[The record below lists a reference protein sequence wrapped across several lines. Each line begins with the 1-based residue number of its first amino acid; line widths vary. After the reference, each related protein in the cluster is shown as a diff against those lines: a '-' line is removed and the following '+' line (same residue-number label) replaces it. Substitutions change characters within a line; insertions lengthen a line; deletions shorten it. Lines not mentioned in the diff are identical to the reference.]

1 MLRFKNIL
9 AVIEHGEPLGSE
21 IDHALKL
28 ARLNGAAITIMETC
42 NYLPEDVLFSLEG
55 GSGRQVMKEFE
66 DRRRARLTEVASRW
80 EDLDPTL
87 LLPAGK
93 PFLDIVRR
101 VMDAGHDLVVKA
113 AEAPPTGSSRLFGS
127 VDMHLIRKCP
137 SAVWLHKPGADGRVR
152 RILACVDL
160 DADDALR
167 QRLNTAIME
176 MATSFAR
183 EENSSVDAAHA
194 WWLPFESTL
203 RDSIW
208 LSAGKDSV
216 DELVATRRTEA
227 EARFSGFVKR
237 FAAPDIAITTHFL
250 KGDPRVVLPE
260 FCRETDYD
268 LIVMGTV
275 TNVGLPGYFIGETAE
290 TLLSEVS
297 ASVLTVKPEGW
308 VSPLAAASQ

>member
-1 MLRFKNIL
+1 MRRFKNIL
-9 AVIEHGEPLGSE
+9 AVIEHGEPMGSE
-21 IDHALKL
+21 IDHALNL
-28 ARLNGAAITIMETC
+28 ARRNGAAVAIMETC
-42 NYLPEDVLFSLEG
+42 NHLPEDVLLSLEG
-55 GSGRQVMKEFE
+55 GSGRQIMKEFE
-66 DRRRARLTEVASRW
+66 DHRRAKLTEFAARW

-87 LLPAGK
+87 LLTTGK
-93 PFLDIVRR
+93 PFFDIVRR
-101 VMDAGHDLVVKA
+101 VIDVGHDLVVKA
-113 AEAPPTGSSRLFGS
+113 AEPPPTGSSRLFGS

-137 SAVWLHKPGADGRVR
+137 SAVWLHKPGGDGRVR

-160 DADDALR
+160 DSDDALR
-167 QRLNTAIME
+167 QRLNTAILE

-203 RDSIW
+203 RNSIW
-208 LSAGKDSV
+208 LGAGKDSV
-216 DELVATRRTEA
+216 DELVATRQTEA
-227 EARFSGFVKR
+227 EAHLSDFVRRFE
-237 FAAPDIAITTHFL
+237 APDIAITTHFL
-250 KGDPRVVLPE
+250 KGDPRAVLPK

-290 TLLSEVS
+290 TLLSELS

-308 VSPLAAASQ
+308 ISPIAAAGE